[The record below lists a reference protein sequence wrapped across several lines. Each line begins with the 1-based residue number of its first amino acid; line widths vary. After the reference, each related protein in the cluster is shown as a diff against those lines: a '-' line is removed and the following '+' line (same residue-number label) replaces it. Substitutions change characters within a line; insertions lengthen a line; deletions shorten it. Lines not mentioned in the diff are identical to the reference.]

1 MNLNTKTRNPKLGAL
16 YALTGA
22 FLFGLNASTSKVIIS
37 SGITAEQ
44 VVLYRSAATAL
55 LAGLVLAVT
64 FRAGFKVRLSDLPL
78 LIMFGIVGVGLMQWA
93 YSQAVAGL
101 QVGIALL
108 IEYTAIIWVPLVSL
122 LLFREKVQPRV
133 WIAVTLVL
141 GGLAVVADTF
151 GGSVKLSP
159 SGLMFAALAA
169 AFLTFYF
176 IAGKHVQKTRD
187 TMSALF
193 YSMLISTVFW
203 LVASPWWQNPVNLTG
218 GIDLGG
224 NLSAITLPTW
234 MLLIWLGIFG
244 SFVPMWLSYRALHH
258 LNPTG
263 VGIASTAETVFAFG
277 FGLVWLGESFSAI
290 QLIGGIL
297 VIGGIVLA
305 QTKKS

>member
-1 MNLNTKTRNPKLGAL
+1 MKTRNPRLGAL

-55 LAGLVLAVT
+55 LAGVVLAFT
-64 FRAGFKVRLSDLPL
+64 FRAGFKVRARELPL
-78 LIMFGIVGVGLMQWA
+78 LVTFGIVGVGLMQWA

-122 LLFREKVQPRV
+122 VLFRDKVQPRI
-133 WIAVTLVL
+133 WIAVLLVL

-159 SGLMFAALAA
+159 TGLMFAGLAA

-176 IAGKHVQKTRD
+176 IAGKRVQKSRD

-193 YSMLISTVFW
+193 YSMLISTFFW
-203 LVASPWWQNPVNLTG
+203 LVASPWWQNPVDLTAGINLA
-218 GIDLGG
+218 G
-224 NLSAITLPTW
+224 NLAGLTIPTW
-234 MLLIWLGIFG
+234 MLLIWLGVFG

-277 FGLVWLGESFSAI
+277 FGLLWLGESFSAI
-290 QLIGGIL
+290 QLVGGLL

>member
-1 MNLNTKTRNPKLGAL
+1 VNLNTKTRNPKLGAL

-37 SGITAEQ
+37 NGITAEQ

-55 LAGLVLAVT
+55 LAGLVLAFT
-64 FRAGFKVRLSDLPL
+64 FRAGFKVRLRELPL
-78 LIMFGIVGVGLMQWA
+78 LITFGIVGVGLMQWA

-176 IAGKHVQKTRD
+176 IAGKRVQKTRD
-187 TMSALF
+187 
-193 YSMLISTVFW
+193 SMLISTVFW
-203 LVASPWWQNPVNLTG
+203 LVASPWWQNPVDLTG
-218 GIDLGG
+218 GINLGG
-224 NLSAITLPTW
+224 NLSALTMPTW

>member
-1 MNLNTKTRNPKLGAL
+1 MNTKTRNPKLGAL

-55 LAGLVLAVT
+55 LAGLVLAFT
-64 FRAGFKVRLSDLPL
+64 FRAGFRVRLRELPL
-78 LIMFGIVGVGLMQWA
+78 LVTFGIVGVGLMQWA

-176 IAGKHVQKTRD
+176 IAGKRVQKTRD

-193 YSMLISTVFW
+193 YSMLISTLFW
-203 LVASPWWQNPVNLTG
+203 LVASPWWQNPIDLTG
-218 GIDLGG
+218 GINLGG

-234 MLLIWLGIFG
+234 MLLIWLGVFG

>member
-1 MNLNTKTRNPKLGAL
+1 M
-16 YALTGA
+16 
-22 FLFGLNASTSKVIIS
+22 
-37 SGITAEQ
+37 
-44 VVLYRSAATAL
+44 
-55 LAGLVLAVT
+55 
-64 FRAGFKVRLSDLPL
+64 RLRELPL
-78 LIMFGIVGVGLMQWA
+78 LVTFGIVGVGLMQWA

-133 WIAVTLVL
+133 WVAVTLVL

-151 GGSVKLSP
+151 GGSVELSP
-159 SGLMFAALAA
+159 TGLMFAALAA

-176 IAGKHVQKTRD
+176 IAGKRVQKTRD

-193 YSMLISTVFW
+193 FSMLISTLFW
-203 LVASPWWQNPVNLTG
+203 LVASPWWQNSVDLFG
-218 GIDLGG
+218 GINLGG
-224 NLSAITLPTW
+224 NLAAITLPTW
-234 MLLIWLGIFG
+234 LLLIWLGIFG

-277 FGLVWLGESFSAI
+277 FGLLWLGESFSAL
-290 QLIGGIL
+290 QLVGGVL

-305 QTKKS
+305 QTKKR